1 MSTRTRAFVL
11 VAIAVLC
18 IALFIA
24 VTGSGSPRSYL
35 EENYQEVDDSTS
47 SARAQFHSDDA
58 TDVVLADLRR
68 ETDPDDVQYGS
79 QSSLAPSAYATPTP
93 GTDGSATATPSPVPG
108 SPSSA
113 QDGDEPVF
121 LRYGSDWMVV
131 LASDGTGG
139 TDIEFDDFDSAYNH
153 YSGSGVYF
161 FGWGSFRGGGSGTG
175 K

>member
-1 MSTRTRAFVL
+1 MSTKTRAFSL
-11 VAIAVLC
+11 VAVAVLC

-24 VTGSGSPRSYL
+24 VAGSGSPRKFL
-35 EENYQEVDDSTS
+35 EENYDEVNDRTS
-47 SARAQFHSDDA
+47 SARAQFHSDDDTA
-58 TDVVLADLRR
+58 AVLAQLRR

-79 QSSLAPSAYATPTP
+79 QAHLSPSAYATPTP
-93 GTDGSATATPSPVPG
+93 GVDGSTTPTPSPVPG
-108 SPSSA
+108 SSPSGA
-113 QDGDEPVF
+113 DADDQVF

-161 FGWGSFRGGGSGTG
+161 FGWSSFRGGGSGTG